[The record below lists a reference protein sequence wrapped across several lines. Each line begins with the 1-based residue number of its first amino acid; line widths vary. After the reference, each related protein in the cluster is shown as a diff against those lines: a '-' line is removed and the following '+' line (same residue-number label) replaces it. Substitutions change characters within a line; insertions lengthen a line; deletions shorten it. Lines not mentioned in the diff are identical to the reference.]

1 MKEEQEKKETL
12 GEVVHILYTSM
23 EEDQV
28 TRTER
33 EEEEVYLATVM
44 IVLMLIILRLTG
56 TVKTVE
62 REMIMTLI
70 SGRGEK

>member
-1 MKEEQEKKETL
+1 MKEEQEKKEKL

-23 EEDQV
+23 EQDQE

-56 TVKTVE
+56 TVKADE
-62 REMIMTLI
+62 REMIMTPF
-70 SGRGEK
+70 SGRGER